1 MAVDIDDVMD
11 LWNKDKLQPTLIAED
26 FVKAAKE
33 IVPSI
38 SFADLECFDNLQ
50 MQFSSWQCN
59 SWSLFCLHVLILTL
73 DAIDSTLDDIDQAQE

>member
-26 FVKAAKE
+26 FVEAAKE

-38 SFADLECFDNLQ
+38 SSADLERFENLQ
-50 MQFSSWQCN
+50 IGFHHGNATANNC
-59 SWSLFCLHVLILTL
+59 FV
-73 DAIDSTLDDIDQAQE
+73 STFPF